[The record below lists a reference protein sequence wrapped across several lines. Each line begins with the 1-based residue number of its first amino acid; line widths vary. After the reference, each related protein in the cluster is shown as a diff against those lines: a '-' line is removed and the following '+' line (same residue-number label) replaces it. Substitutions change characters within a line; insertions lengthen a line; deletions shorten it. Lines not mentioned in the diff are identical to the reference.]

1 MMVVGRMRVN
11 GMVVMMVV
19 MMSSSCSLLRRTG
32 IRREAERME
41 RCLGL
46 RDLFFRHAMVMMV
59 VARGSCQHQRGR
71 TKRQLDYLL
80 VCVGMM
86 VMMMRWLVCC
96 FGPLAASLASRWGVP
111 TIHAITV
118 LAIVFSQSASCF
130 STICVFVDIHLPGW
144 TAA

>member
-11 GMVVMMVV
+11 GMVMMMVV

-59 VARGSCQHQRGR
+59 VV
-71 TKRQLDYLL
+71 

-86 VMMMRWLVCC
+86 VMMMRWLMCC
-96 FGPLAASLASRWGVP
+96 FGPLAASLASRRSVP